1 MDLKNV
7 IDKYIGILF
16 NLKKKKEGNPNI
28 CGNTDKPAGHYT
40 KWNKSVIEE

>member
-7 IDKYIGILF
+7 IAKYIGILL
-16 NLKKKKEGNPNI
+16 NLKRKEGNPTI
-28 CGNTDKPAGHYT
+28 CDNTDKPAGHYT